1 MTCID
6 CGHGSKNQEISTMH
20 HVVTIKMKS
29 TAQYT
34 WICMFIDSHLYVSL
48 VFSCALQSSRK
59 TETKLQW
66 KRKWNASMQ
75 QSVKP
80 KNYTTQRRLI
90 CNFPFSIFYFRWVV
104 FFFILF
110 FSISHNFIHWMSV
123 FVVKYQV
130 VLNWA
135 TFTYVYALKFMAIAY
150 ECELCAHAKSH
161 IVWHSGKRIRSFLH
175 VDDKNVVTVQCAVF
189 NVRYCVYC
197 TVLYRSL
204 VFS

>member
-1 MTCID
+1 MYMHVYRFAFVCVVCIFL
-6 CGHGSKNQEISTMH
+6 CASVVSKNGDKTAMKK
-20 HVVTIKMKS
+20 KMKCIYAAVS
-29 TAQYT
+29 ETQK
-34 WICMFIDSHLYVSL
+34 LYDTTEVDL
-48 VFSCALQSSRK
+48 QFS
-59 TETKLQW
+59 
-66 KRKWNASMQ
+66 
-75 QSVKP
+75 V
-80 KNYTTQRRLI
+80 
-90 CNFPFSIFYFRWVV
+90 FYFRWVV

-175 VDDKNVVTVQCAVF
+175 VDDKNVVTVLCAVF

-197 TVLYRSL
+197 TVQEFGIFITTKKTLPKAAIT
-204 VFS
+204 FIG

>member
-1 MTCID
+1 MYMHVYRFAFVCVACVFLCASVVSKNGDKTAMKKKMTCI
-6 CGHGSKNQEISTMH
+6 HAAVSETQK
-20 HVVTIKMKS
+20 
-29 TAQYT
+29 
-34 WICMFIDSHLYVSL
+34 LYDTTEVDL
-48 VFSCALQSSRK
+48 QFS
-59 TETKLQW
+59 
-66 KRKWNASMQ
+66 
-75 QSVKP
+75 V
-80 KNYTTQRRLI
+80 
-90 CNFPFSIFYFRWVV
+90 FYFL
-104 FFFILF
+104 FSLGCIFLHFIFLY
-110 FSISHNFIHWMSV
+110 ISHNFIHWMSV

-189 NVRYCVYC
+189 NVRYSVC
-197 TVLYRSL
+197 TILYRSS